1 MMNYFELTAKQKEI
15 YQSIAKGIT
24 VKPGSSAESIRSIVR
39 FGFILDQK
47 SKSEKQRKIAE
58 NNDTL
63 SKRLADEA
71 NTVLMQ
77 EMRQHT
83 SDTKMVIKRRTAELF
98 KAKRDA
104 VTEYVK
110 RMPSDD
116 LNRKLQYIQNYGSSF
131 DKELWEVFITDPE
144 IVSNYLACKIVEK
157 IADENGVEFSSA
169 PKLSRILEK
178 ISDLEEMVN
187 SAINR
192 IDDEHDI
199 ILGSLIS
206 ESPDSPVSK
215 LINEIDTDLATIIPA
230 PQKTIMK
237 RLKDAEKHA
246 YDVSDFR
253 TSARIKIFLE
263 NHGNALS
270 TPEEIKEDL
279 LKEAEDLVTQ
289 GMNAKKGE
297 SDA

>member
-131 DKELWEVFITDPE
+131 DKELWEIFITDPE

-169 PKLSRILEK
+169 PKLSKILEK
-178 ISDLEEMVN
+178 ISDLEEMVD

-263 NHGNALS
+263 NHGNTLS

-297 SDA
+297 NNA